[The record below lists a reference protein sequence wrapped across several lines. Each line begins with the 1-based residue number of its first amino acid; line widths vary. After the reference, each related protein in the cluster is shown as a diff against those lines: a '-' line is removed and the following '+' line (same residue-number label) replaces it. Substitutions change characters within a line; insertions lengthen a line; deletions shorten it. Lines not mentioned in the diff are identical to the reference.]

1 MRTMTEDRQPV
12 HVLYGGAQRF
22 KPDTVVK
29 LGAIARDALQT
40 YVPDAQALAAIT
52 GMDPG
57 IAVSVYPR
65 IITKLQREPI
75 EDYRID
81 FEDGYG
87 YHTNAEEDVD
97 AITAADHFRHA
108 VRPPFCGIRIKPLA
122 PASAERARR
131 TLELFLG
138 RAGKLPPG
146 FVVTLPKVTS
156 KSEVAELHDLLRD
169 FDETPN
175 RIRIELMIETP
186 QVIVD
191 ARGVCLIPAL
201 IDAAKGRCRS
211 LHFGPYDYTS
221 SLGMISSQQS
231 LSHPACDFARHMMQ
245 VAAAGTGV
253 FLSDGPTK
261 TIPLPPDR
269 APSVPAQ
276 QALRIHYDDVRRSLR
291 HGFYQG
297 WDLHPAQLPT
307 RYAALYAFFL
317 EGLDTAA
324 GRLRNFIEAFAQA
337 TLHGSTFDDAASGQG
352 LVNFFLRG
360 LACGAL
366 IESDLEATGLTAAEL
381 RTRSFARI
389 VENRRTK

>member
-1 MRTMTEDRQPV
+1 M
-12 HVLYGGAQRF
+12 
-22 KPDTVVK
+22 
-29 LGAIARDALQT
+29 
-40 YVPDAQALAAIT
+40 
-52 GMDPG
+52 
-57 IAVSVYPR
+57 
-65 IITKLQREPI
+65 
-75 EDYRID
+75 
-81 FEDGYG
+81 
-87 YHTNAEEDVD
+87 
-97 AITAADHFRHA
+97 
-108 VRPPFCGIRIKPLA
+108 
-122 PASAERARR
+122 
-131 TLELFLG
+131 
-138 RAGKLPPG
+138 
-146 FVVTLPKVTS
+146 TLPKVTS
-156 KSEVAELHDLLRD
+156 TSEVAALDDLLRD
-169 FDETPN
+169 FDDTPHS
-175 RIRIELMIETP
+175 IRIELLIETP

-221 SLGMISSQQS
+221 SLGIISSYQS

-269 APSVPAQ
+269 APSVTAQ

-297 WDLHPAQLPT
+297 WDLHPAQLPS

-317 EGLDTAA
+317 EGLDIAP
-324 GRLRNFIEAFAQA
+324 GRLRNFVEAFAQA

-366 IESDLEATGLTAAEL
+366 NESDLQGTGLTAAEL

-389 VENRRTK
+389 LENRRTQVK

>member
-12 HVLYGGAQRF
+12 HVVYGGAQRF
-22 KPDTVVK
+22 KPDTIAK
-29 LGAIARDALQT
+29 LGAIARDALGA
-40 YVPDAQALAAIT
+40 YIPDAAALSAIT
-52 GMDPG
+52 GMNSE
-57 IAVSVYPR
+57 IAEQIYPR
-65 IITKLQREPI
+65 IAAKLESEPI

-87 YHTNAEEDVD
+87 YHSSEEEDRD
-97 AITAADHFRHA
+97 AAAAADHFRHA
-108 VRPPFCGIRIKPLA
+108 RLPPFCGIRIKPLA
-122 PASAERARR
+122 GAPADRARR
-131 TLELFLG
+131 TLELFLS

-146 FVVTLPKVTS
+146 FVVTLPKVTRTA
-156 KSEVAELHDLLRD
+156 EVTALDDLLRD
-169 FDETPN
+169 FDETARN
-175 RIRIELMIETP
+175 IRIELLIETP
-186 QVIVD
+186 QAIVD
-191 ARGVCLIPAL
+191 SRGVCLIPVL
-201 IDAAKGRCRS
+201 IHAAGGRCRG

-221 SLGMISSQQS
+221 ALGIISFHQS

-276 QALRIHYDDVRRSLR
+276 QALRIHYDDVRRSLH

-297 WDLHPAQLPT
+297 WDLHPAQLPS
-307 RYAALYAFFL
+307 RYAAVYAFFI
-317 EGLDTAA
+317 EGLEVAA
-324 GRLRNFIEAFAQA
+324 GRLRNFIEASAQA

-366 IESDLEATGLTAAEL
+366 VESDVERAGLSAAEL
-381 RTRSFARI
+381 RMRSFGAI
-389 VENRRTK
+389 VDSRQRK